1 MGITQLTSNTL
12 SMTAAAWLKPV
23 SLVRSWA
30 ALTVLRTAN
39 SSFAPTSARHRV
51 LLGGPGIALRIK
63 SSEQLKV
70 ASHDTREEYRRMIN
84 RVDAP
89 TLR

>member
-51 LLGGPGIALRIK
+51 LLGGRHRRRIK

-70 ASHDTREEYRRMIN
+70 ASHVTREEYRRMIN

>member
-39 SSFAPTSARHRV
+39 SSFALTSRLDIGYCWEA
-51 LLGGPGIALRIK
+51 GIAWRIK

-70 ASHDTREEYRRMIN
+70 ASRVTREEYRRMIN